1 MNEQV
6 KDYMKLFEHLFE
18 NNSTR
23 YCDCAAPETLPG
35 VKKQSFVLPFS
46 GGEIWFEHLDGMYQ
60 YSELVLN
67 KLKNDSRIF
76 LAPSKPSQ
84 IGFVLDET
92 LITQTIVDEIVR
104 LLCDEQKT
112 YMRVCFIGTDR
123 KIQKMFRCALHNRSR
138 FAFSF
143 INDLEQ
149 AKEWL
154 VSE

>member
-1 MNEQV
+1 
-6 KDYMKLFEHLFE
+6 MKLFERFFE

-23 YCDCAAPETLPG
+23 YCDCSEPESLPG
-35 VKKQSFVLPFS
+35 VKKKSFVLPFR

-60 YSELVLN
+60 YTDLVLE
-67 KLKNDSRIF
+67 KLKDDSHIF
-76 LAPSKPSQ
+76 LLPSKPSQ

-92 LITQTIVDEIVR
+92 LVTREIVEKAVN
-104 LLCDEQKT
+104 LLCDERKIFT
-112 YMRVCFIGTDR
+112 RVCFIGADR
-123 KIQKMFRCALHNRSR
+123 KTQKMFSDALKDKSR

-143 INDLEQ
+143 INDFEK

>member
-1 MNEQV
+1 
-6 KDYMKLFEHLFE
+6 MKLFEQFFE

-23 YCDCAAPETLPG
+23 YCDCSEPESLPG
-35 VKKQSFVLPFS
+35 VKKKSFVLPFR

-60 YSELVLN
+60 YTDLVLE
-67 KLKNDSRIF
+67 KLKNDSHIF
-76 LAPSKPSQ
+76 LLPSKPSQ

-92 LITQTIVDEIVR
+92 LITKAIVEKIVK
-104 LLCDEQKT
+104 LLCDERKGF
-112 YMRVCFIGTDR
+112 MRVCFIGTDR
-123 KIQKMFRCALHNRSR
+123 KIQQMFRGALKDKSC

-143 INDLEQ
+143 INDFEK